1 MDFTRILNMQS
12 ELDRNIEKAHG
23 VEKED
28 LTNRKLV
35 ALLVEIGEFANE
47 IRPFKYW
54 KKTMDINEDHIK
66 EEFVDGIHFFLSLT
80 LKAGGSP
87 VVDPIIISEDQN
99 IQLSKLFEETSK
111 LNSNFNIKQLAKAFG
126 IYMGMGKLVGL
137 QETEIEKFY
146 IEKNRVNYERVL
158 NGY

>member
-23 VEKED
+23 VENED

-35 ALLVEIGEFANE
+35 ALIVEIGEFANE

-54 KKTMDINEDHIK
+54 KKTMDINEDHVK

-87 VVDPIIISEDQN
+87 VVDPIIVSEDQN
-99 IQLSKLFEETSK
+99 IQLSTLFEETSK
-111 LNSNFNIKQLAKAFG
+111 LNSEFTGEQLAKAFG

-137 QETEIEKFY
+137 KETEIEKFY

>member
-1 MDFTRILNMQS
+1 
-12 ELDRNIEKAHG
+12 
-23 VEKED
+23 
-28 LTNRKLV
+28 
-35 ALLVEIGEFANE
+35 
-47 IRPFKYW
+47 
-54 KKTMDINEDHIK
+54 MDINEDYIK

-87 VVDPIIISEDQN
+87 VVDPIIVSEDQN
-99 IQLSKLFEETSK
+99 VQLSTLFEETSK
-111 LNSNFNIKQLAKAFG
+111 LNSNFTVRQLAKAFG

>member
-23 VEKED
+23 VENED

-35 ALLVEIGEFANE
+35 ALIVEIGEFANE

-54 KKTMDINEDHIK
+54 KKTMDINDDHVK

-87 VVDPIIISEDQN
+87 VVEPIIVSEDQN
-99 IQLSKLFEETSK
+99 IQLSTLFEETSK
-111 LNSNFNIKQLAKAFG
+111 LNSKFTGEQLAKAFG

-137 QETEIEKFY
+137 KENEIEKFY